1 MSVKAKTAP
10 RPPGVSIGADHHAI
24 GNIDPSRRTNQS
36 SSLCT
41 VSPVWRGRNIGHSAS
56 G

>member
-10 RPPGVSIGADHHAI
+10 RPPGVSIGADHYPI
-24 GNIDPSRRTNQS
+24 GIIDPSRRANHS

-41 VSPVWRGRNIGHSAS
+41 VSPVCRGRNIGHCAS